1 MSEWGQAKA
10 EQPSEVDVSD
20 QMDSGE
26 VALSTQ
32 YLVPTIQRIGN
43 RDIETTFLGD
53 NAFGEPTWVL
63 WTAEEPYLIGILRQ
77 GQIGYT
83 FEQRTSHGVML
94 HKDISFRRV
103 QAALTKG
110 S

>member
-1 MSEWGQAKA
+1 MDQGKSA
-10 EQPSEVDVSD
+10 PNSEVAQQSD
-20 QMDSGE
+20 AGE
-26 VALSTQ
+26 ITLSRQ
-32 YLVPTIQRIGN
+32 YLVPTMQKIGD
-43 RDIETTFLGD
+43 RDLESTFLGD

-63 WTAEEPYLIGILRQ
+63 WNAEAPSLIGVLRQ

-103 QAALTKG
+103 QAALTTG
-110 S
+110 Q

>member
-1 MSEWGQAKA
+1 MSEWGQAQS
-10 EQPSEVDVSD
+10 EQPSETS
-20 QMDSGE
+20 QQSEAGE
-26 VALSTQ
+26 VALSTR
-32 YLVPTIQRIGN
+32 YLVPMIQRIGN
-43 RDIETTFLGD
+43 RDIETTYLGD

-83 FEQRTSHGVML
+83 FEQRTSQGVML

-103 QAALTKG
+103 QLALTKG
-110 S
+110 V